1 MNSQLAVVT
10 GASTGIGR
18 KIAEEFAQHGFDLV
32 LAADEDAL
40 DTAVTELEAPGRK
53 VWGVHGDLASYAG
66 VMELADRVEALDR
79 PVDVLVLNAGVG
91 VGGPFA
97 GSPESPESPESL
109 HDQLRVVNLNVVST
123 VHLAKRLLPAM
134 VERGSGR
141 LVVVSS
147 TVAGLPGPYQATYN
161 ASKAFLSSFAAA
173 VDEELRGT
181 GVTVTTVL
189 PGVTDTEFFARAG
202 MLDTKIGATS
212 FKDDPARVAR
222 ETYRAVMAGR
232 AHVVTGPLYN
242 WAFILAGRLLPDRL
256 LARIHRPLSKPGSAR
271 SHATT

>member
-18 KIAEEFAQHGFDLV
+18 RIAEEFAQHGFDLV
-32 LAADEDAL
+32 LAADDDAL
-40 DTAVTELEAPGRK
+40 DSTVTELEAPGRK
-53 VWGVHGDLASYAG
+53 VWSVHGDLASYAG

-97 GSPESPESPESL
+97 ASPESL

-141 LVVVSS
+141 VVVVSS

-222 ETYRAVMAGR
+222 EAYRAVMAGR

>member
-32 LAADEDAL
+32 LAADDDAL
-40 DTAVTELEAPGRK
+40 DSTVAELEAPDRK

-97 GSPESPESPESL
+97 ESPESL
-109 HDQLRVVNLNVVST
+109 NEQLRVVNLNVVST

-202 MLDTKIGATS
+202 MRDTKIGATS

-232 AHVVTGPLYN
+232 DHVVTGPLYN

-271 SHATT
+271 SHVTP